1 MTKADAEI
9 RAFFAAAT
17 DDGRTPRETRFF
29 FYGGEFIALAAA
41 AGRAG
46 YQVSFTHI
54 TDPEEFGVKLIITT
68 AVDEQTFTPLVE
80 QMYAWQKEFG
90 CDYDGWECDLRPSN
104 WDIANRIIR
113 EEFSRGAT
121 VTTYPDGWVS
131 AEKPVTGE
139 NEIERNDDP

>member
-1 MTKADAEI
+1 MTKADVEL
-9 RAFFAAAT
+9 RALLAAAT

-46 YQVSFTHI
+46 YEVAFMHI
-54 TDPEEFGVKLIITT
+54 TAPEVGVKLTITT

-80 QMYAWQKEFG
+80 QMYAWQEEFG
-90 CDYDGWECDLRPSN
+90 CDYDGWECDLTPSN
-104 WDIANRIIR
+104 WDIANRFR

-121 VTTYPDGWVS
+121 VTTYPDEWVL
-131 AEKPVTGE
+131 AEKSLSKPS
-139 NEIERNDDP
+139 

>member
-1 MTKADAEI
+1 MTKKADAEL

-46 YQVSFTHI
+46 YQASFTHI
-54 TDPEEFGVKLIITT
+54 ADPEEFGVKLIITT
-68 AVDEQTFTPLVE
+68 AVDEQTFTPLVK

-90 CDYDGWECDLRPSN
+90 WTMTAGSAILGLRIGISPTGS
-104 WDIANRIIR
+104 
-113 EEFSRGAT
+113 
-121 VTTYPDGWVS
+121 S
-131 AEKPVTGE
+131 AKSFVAVPL
-139 NEIERNDDP
+139 